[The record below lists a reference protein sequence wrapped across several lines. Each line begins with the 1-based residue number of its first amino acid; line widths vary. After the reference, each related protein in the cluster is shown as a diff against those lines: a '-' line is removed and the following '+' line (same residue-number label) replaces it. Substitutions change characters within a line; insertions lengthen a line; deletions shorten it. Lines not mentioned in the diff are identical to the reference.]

1 MITKDYETKIEDL
14 ITDNSWG
21 LKKRERGKQA
31 TRKKKVM
38 GKLSLQ
44 LNSKQEDWTAE
55 IMNELS
61 KFIVFTNINHM

>member
-1 MITKDYETKIEDL
+1 
-14 ITDNSWG
+14 
-21 LKKRERGKQA
+21 
-31 TRKKKVM
+31 M